1 MDQGLLT
8 ITLIT
13 FCGFMRFSEGSRLR
27 RSDLVFSST
36 YVGVFLEKIKT
47 HIYREGMWVLHPSF
61 SKQKFSLNQ
70 LEYYL
75 ALSKTSENSE
85 RFIFR
90 RLSRGKKFSLRTKQT
105 SK

>member
-1 MDQGLLT
+1 MKDEGFVVQIWFLVALT
-8 ITLIT
+8 SESSLRKLRHT
-13 FCGFMRFSEGSRLR
+13 FIGKECGFYIPASQKKK
-27 RSDLVFSST
+27 
-36 YVGVFLEKIKT
+36 KI
-47 HIYREGMWVLHPSF
+47 
-61 SKQKFSLNQ
+61 SLNQ

-90 RLSRGKKFSLRTKQT
+90 GLSRGKKFSLRTKQT